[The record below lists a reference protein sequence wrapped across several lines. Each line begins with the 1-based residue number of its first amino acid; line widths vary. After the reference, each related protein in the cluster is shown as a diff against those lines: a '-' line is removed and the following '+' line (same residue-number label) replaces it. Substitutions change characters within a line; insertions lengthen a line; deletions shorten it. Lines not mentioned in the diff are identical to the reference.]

1 MARFNTDNS
10 TNAALAVMAAIEIF
24 EKLSGHPIPIDAK
37 ATLLEIFVGVGLWF
51 TGKPSPTTGKILQ
64 HLGLKNDLVNDV
76 AGDRG
81 GNYFPGVGTSG
92 PTPDLERF
100 GATPRRGNEQ
110 FGGTTPRGGNAGLNA
125 DTLEA
130 IANDVGDYGTRR
142 PSRNPVAWVSAS
154 ESIPPNSDRAKAAAA
169 YAADVAM
176 GRAASPEQMNE
187 FLAGGDDDDN
197 SYSTPVQ
204 GGGEWQN

>member
-10 TNAALAVMAAIEIF
+10 TNAALAVMAAIEVF

-81 GNYFPGVGTSG
+81 GNYFPSVGTSG
-92 PTPDLERF
+92 ATPDLERF
-100 GATPRRGNEQ
+100 GATPGRGN
-110 FGGTTPRGGNAGLNA
+110 ASLSA

-130 IANDVGDYGTRR
+130 IANDVGDYDTRR

-176 GRAASPEQMNE
+176 GRAASPEQMNQM
-187 FLAGGDDDDN
+187 LRNSGD
-197 SYSTPVQ
+197 
-204 GGGEWQN
+204 GETEGFSRLEGQEW